1 VGDQDSDRG
10 RRLAALIAGLAALAA
25 TLILGLIALLGFFDG
40 VESPCGFDELNECDP
55 STSTRIEA
63 IVSVPIAI
71 VAVGAMLAVAGHYLA
86 GAFGFLAPTWDRVRR
101 FARASA
107 LACVAWVAWFL
118 VYPEEPAKPEPL
130 IAPEASCAGAMPA
143 PEPGAVLL
151 NRVVLVGYGTPER
164 ALGQELPSAPQGT
177 GRFAKNGIQVL
188 ASGPVTLEVPPSAPD
203 VTIDWGS
210 TVSNPSK
217 GVTLDP
223 YGGGPCGEYRWVVY
237 PGGFHY
243 ERPHCLPLR
252 LEVDGS
258 EMIVPVGLGKDC
270 VGVRTS

>member
-1 VGDQDSDRG
+1 
-10 RRLAALIAGLAALAA
+10 LIAG
-25 TLILGLIALLGFFDG
+25 ILGLIALGAALTMALFGLLALLSGFDR
-40 VESPCGFDELNECDP
+40 PCGWDYLDSIDCGA
-55 STSTRIEA
+55 STSTRIES

-71 VAVGAMLAVAGHYLA
+71 VAVVPMLAVAVYFLG
-86 GAFGFLAPTWDRVRR
+86 GAFAFVVPSGAVAWKYLRV
-101 FARASA
+101 SA
-107 LACVAWVAWFL
+107 LASVAWVGWFL
-118 VYPEEPAKPEPL
+118 AYPSEPAERERPVSPV
-130 IAPEASCAGAMPA
+130 AGCASSVPG

-177 GRFAKNGIQVL
+177 GRFATNGVQVL
-188 ASGPVTLEVPPSAPD
+188 ASGPVTLEVPPAASDVEIDWSFSAPD
-203 VTIDWGS
+203 
-210 TVSNPSK
+210 PSK
-217 GVTLDP
+217 RVTLRPD
-223 YGGGPCGEYRWVVY
+223 GSGECGEYRWVVY

-258 EMIVPVGLGKDC
+258 EMIVPIGLGKDC